1 MDWLR
6 GIGVWLAII
15 ACESLHGTLRELLLT
30 PRIGALRAHQV
41 TVFTGS
47 LLIIGVAT
55 ALARWLDVRDP
66 RMLIRLGLLWVVLT
80 VAFEALLGRFVLGMS
95 WSQISA
101 DYDLARGGFMTF
113 GLLVLTLAPL
123 IGARLRGLVG
133 NDRPAG

>member
-6 GIGVWLAII
+6 GVAVWLVII

-30 PRIGALRAHQV
+30 PRVGSLRAHQV

-55 ALARWLDVRDP
+55 ALARWLAVRDP

-101 DYDLARGGFMTF
+101 DYDLSRGGLMTF

-123 IGARLRGLVG
+123 IAARLRGLVG
-133 NDRPAG
+133 ND

>member
-6 GIGVWLAII
+6 GIAVWWVII
-15 ACESLHGTLRELLLT
+15 GCESVHGSLRELLLT
-30 PRIGALRAHQV
+30 PRIGSLRAHQV
-41 TVFTGS
+41 SVVTGS
-47 LLIIGVAT
+47 LLILGVAT
-55 ALARWLDVRDP
+55 ALARWLAVRDP

-123 IGARLRGLVG
+123 IAARLRGLVG
-133 NDRPAG
+133 ND